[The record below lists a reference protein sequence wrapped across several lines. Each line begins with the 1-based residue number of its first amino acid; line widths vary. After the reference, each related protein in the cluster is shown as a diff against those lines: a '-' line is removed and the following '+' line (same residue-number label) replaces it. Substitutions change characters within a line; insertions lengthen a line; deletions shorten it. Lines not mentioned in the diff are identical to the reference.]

1 MKILI
6 TGSSGYIGS
15 RLCEI
20 INKKYKNLL
29 IQGLD
34 LNLYTYNK
42 ENKFLIKKKDLRNV
56 NNSDLYQVTSVIHL
70 AALSND
76 PLGEL
81 NKSLTDDINYKA
93 TVRLASLAKKNK
105 VKRFIFISSQSIYG
119 ISKYKKKTIKEN
131 DKNIRPITE
140 YAKSKLKAEKYLLSI
155 ASKDFCV
162 TILRP
167 ATVHGPSKNF
177 RSDIVL
183 NNLCASAYT
192 TGKIEIKTN
201 GKPYRPVLYI
211 DDLCKVII
219 ACLFKKNEEI
229 NRLIVNVGYPKKNF
243 TIIQLAYLVKKVFKK
258 SKVVIRNEQ
267 SHDERSYRVNFNKI
281 SKKFKTVINFK
292 NKNIIDD
299 IKKIKNFFVK
309 SSFTKKDFKGPKT
322 NRISMILKLIKE
334 KKINKNLN
342 LYNVQKN

>member
-1 MKILI
+1 MKTLI
-6 TGSSGYIGS
+6 TGCSGYIGS
-15 RLCEI
+15 RLCDI
-20 INKKYKNLL
+20 INKKYKNLP
-29 IQGLD
+29 IQGID
-34 LNLYTYNK
+34 LNFYSQNK
-42 ENKFLIKKKDLRNV
+42 ESKFLVIKKDIRNV
-56 NNSDLYQVTSVIHL
+56 NNSDLHLVSSVIHL

-81 NKSLTDDINYKA
+81 SKSLTEDINYRA
-93 TVRLASLAKKNK
+93 TVRLASLAKRNK
-105 VKRFIFISSQSIYG
+105 VKKFIFISTQSVYG

-192 TGKIEIKTN
+192 TGKIVVKTN

-219 ACLFKKNEEI
+219 ACLYKKNKEI
-229 NRLIVNVGYPKKNF
+229 NRLVMNVGYPKKNF
-243 TIIQLAYLVKKVFKK
+243 TIIQLAHLVKKIFRK
-258 SKVVIRNEQ
+258 SEVVIRNEP

-292 NKNIIDD
+292 NKNIVDD

-322 NRISMILKLIKE
+322 NRILMILKLIKE
-334 KKINKNLN
+334 KKK
-342 LYNVQKN
+342 